1 VLELALEPAL
11 ELALEPAPERVLER
25 VQERCRNWVGAHA
38 DPSWNRARSELDPDS
53 IQGGSG
59 P

>member
-1 VLELALEPAL
+1 VLEPAL
-11 ELALEPAPERVLER
+11 ELALERVQER